1 MYETSSIFQDKW
13 SPHCVSHKGVIHEIR
28 LSENPYL
35 GEGEIFGART
45 IEKIANAHQKCYVE
59 KAIKVLNV

>member
-1 MYETSSIFQDKW
+1 MKYVFLKI
-13 SPHCVSHKGVIHEIR
+13 PM
-28 LSENPYL
+28 YL

-45 IEKIANAHQKCYVE
+45 IEKIANAHQKCYVK